1 LWLGL
6 RLEWQWSKN
15 RLSRGSGS
23 GVFAL
28 LGLSLM
34 LFAEGRESGKKRR
47 QDSCSRSW
55 KRNPVSKAG
64 NLHLSSPH
72 PPSSL
77 VHHASWH
84 LTIYLAYA
92 RFGDWHD
99 VNVARASVDL
109 PPFYYQLVF
118 TYMYYVC
125 MYSTRTP
132 PPLLQR
138 REEMRLGLLL

>member
-1 LWLGL
+1 
-6 RLEWQWSKN
+6 
-15 RLSRGSGS
+15 
-23 GVFAL
+23 
-28 LGLSLM
+28 
-34 LFAEGRESGKKRR
+34 
-47 QDSCSRSW
+47 
-55 KRNPVSKAG
+55 VSKAG

-84 LTIYLAYA
+84 LTIYRAYA

-99 VNVARASVDL
+99 VNRARASVDL

-132 PPLLQR
+132 PTPATAP
-138 REEMRLGLLL
+138 